1 MFPLESSASWT
12 GTSRPV
18 FAPPMVVEGAT
29 LPLPPAGYETTS
41 SLSLVVKIATGSPP
55 CDGVGVAV
63 GVAVIV
69 GVAVAVGVAVGV
81 GDAALPNA
89 IPISF
94 TTCGLL
100 SASSVM
106 ESLPASLV
114 PLDLEALVGL
124 NVTDTVQ
131 FAGFAASGETQV
143 LPLTA

>member
-1 MFPLESSASWT
+1 M
-12 GTSRPV
+12 
-18 FAPPMVVEGAT
+18 
-29 LPLPPAGYETTS
+29 
-41 SLSLVVKIATGSPP
+41 
-55 CDGVGVAV
+55 GVAVAVGLGVAV

-69 GVAVAVGVAVGV
+69 GVE
-81 GDAALPNA
+81 ALPNA
-89 IPISF
+89 VPVSF

-131 FAGFAASGETQV
+131 VAGFTGRGETQV
-143 LPLTA
+143 LALTA